1 MMNGVRKAHLR
12 ADCVLVGAIAL
23 VAVSGASAR
32 EFILYTDEVRARAAL
47 PDSVFVT
54 GSPVALAQ
62 KQTAAQAECL
72 AEVMYYE
79 ARGEGVEGEK
89 AVAEVVLQRT
99 RTNDYPST
107 VCGVTYDGVQ
117 PDRRDCQ
124 FSFACDGTLR
134 RPKDGYAWQRVRLL
148 ADKILTG
155 VVRLSGQ
162 TGHAVA
168 YHNVDV
174 APAWAQTMLK
184 TAQIGNHVFYKR
196 DPLAQERLQQAQE
209 DAEASSGQAR
219 ESSVFV
225 PTSAIKPG
233 MLIGSEEI
241 QPQIQATSAVGDGA

>member
-1 MMNGVRKAHLR
+1 
-12 ADCVLVGAIAL
+12 
-23 VAVSGASAR
+23 
-32 EFILYTDEVRARAAL
+32 
-47 PDSVFVT
+47 VFVT

-62 KQTAAQAECL
+62 MENAAQAECL

-79 ARGEGVEGEK
+79 ARGEGIEGEK

-99 RTNDYPST
+99 RTSDYPST
-107 VCGVTYDGVQ
+107 VCGVAYDGVQ

-134 RPKDGYAWQRVRLL
+134 RPKDRYAWQRVRLL

-196 DPLAQERLQQAQE
+196 DPLAQARLQQLRE
-209 DAEASSGQAR
+209 NVEASSGQAR
-219 ESSVFV
+219 ETGFV
-225 PTSAIKPG
+225 PTSAIRPG
-233 MLIGSEEI
+233 MLLGSEEI
-241 QPQIQATSAVGDGA
+241 QTQIQAPGAVGDGA